1 MSKARRIPL
10 TRAGLVVLAG
20 LVAAGA
26 VAGCGTAPAAT
37 RSASG
42 EESGGGITA
51 PGLASSVAAADGAS
65 WAVVEMGGSAARNE
79 NFWELFVRSTGSAGW
94 KLATPVGVASNGG
107 IVVTASGPDA
117 LLTGFRPSQ
126 DLTFSPLA
134 ATTDAGK
141 NWSQNNVLDAG
152 LADLPSALAS
162 APGGRIL
169 AITDDGDI
177 ETGTPGGASWA
188 RLTTT
193 RAVAASTAGRSCGV
207 TSLTAAAWTPAGQ
220 PMLAGDCRIPG
231 TAAIFVLRTGT
242 WHAAMPSLPAA
253 LHHEPVSVIGLNTA
267 GSRITAILAA
277 GSGRSTS
284 VLAAWSQ
291 DNGTSWTISPPLST
305 GPATAGLPSVSFGA
319 DGSAS
324 LMLPA
329 SRAVSGGAVIGWRAA
344 NWQSLPKLPADTATL
359 SATASGQPEALVVH
373 GGTLTAWQLGTS
385 GPRPWTLLQTVQVTI
400 PYGSSS

>member
-1 MSKARRIPL
+1 MSTARRIPL
-10 TRAGLVVLAG
+10 TRVGLVVLAG
-20 LVAAGA
+20 LVAAAA
-26 VAGCGTAPAAT
+26 VAGCGTAPAPT

-42 EESGGGITA
+42 EESGGITA
-51 PGLASSVAAADGAS
+51 PGLASSVATADGAS
-65 WAVVEMGGSAARNE
+65 WAVVEMGGSAAKQE
-79 NFWELFVRSTGSAGW
+79 NFWELFVRATGSASW

-134 ATTDAGK
+134 ATTDAGRD
-141 NWSQNNVLDAG
+141 WSQGNVLDAG

-162 APGGRIL
+162 GPGGRLL
-169 AITDDGDI
+169 AITDTGDI
-177 ETGTPGGASWA
+177 QTGTPGGASWT

-193 RAVAASTAGRSCGV
+193 RAVAAAAASRGCGV

-220 PMLAGDCRIPG
+220 PMLAGDCRTPG
-231 TAAIFVLRTGT
+231 TAAIFVLRAGA
-242 WHAAMPSLPAA
+242 WQAAMPSLPAA
-253 LHHEPVSVIGLNTA
+253 LRHEPVSVIGLNTA

-277 GSGRSTS
+277 GTGRSTS

-291 DNGTSWTISPPLST
+291 DNGTSWTTSPPLST

-344 NWQSLPKLPADTATL
+344 NWQSLPKLPTGTATL
-359 SATASGQPEALVVH
+359 SATATGQPEALVVH
-373 GGTLTAWQLGTS
+373 GGTLTTWQLGTS

>member
-1 MSKARRIPL
+1 MSRVRRISL
-10 TRAGLVVLAG
+10 TRVGLVVLAG

-37 RSASG
+37 RSASAEG
-42 EESGGGITA
+42 PGGITA
-51 PGLASSVAAADGAS
+51 PGLASSLAAADGAS
-65 WAVVEMGGSAARNE
+65 WAVVDMGGSAAQHE
-79 NFWELFVRSTGSAGW
+79 NFWELFVRAAGSASW

-134 ATTDAGK
+134 ATTDAGQ
-141 NWSQNNVLDAG
+141 NWTQSNVLDAG
-152 LADLPSALAS
+152 LADLPGALAS
-162 APGGRIL
+162 GPGGRLL
-169 AITDDGDI
+169 AITDAGDI
-177 ETGTPGGASWA
+177 ETGTAGGASWV

-193 RAVAASTAGRSCGV
+193 RAVAASTASRRCGV

-220 PMLAGDCRIPG
+220 PMLAGDCRTPG
-231 TAAIFVLRTGT
+231 TAAIFVLRAGA
-242 WHAAMPSLPAA
+242 WQAAMPSLPAA
-253 LHHEPVSVIGLNTA
+253 LRREPVSVIGLNTA

-277 GSGRSTS
+277 GAGRSTA
-284 VLAAWSQ
+284 VLAAWSA
-291 DNGTSWTISPPLST
+291 DNGSSWAISPPLIT
-305 GPATAGLPSVSFGA
+305 GPAIAGLPSVSFGA

-329 SRAVSGGAVIGWRAA
+329 SHAVSGGAVIGWRAA
-344 NWQSLPKLPADTATL
+344 GWQSLPKLPTDTATL
-359 SATASGQPEALVVH
+359 SATATGQPEALVVH

-385 GPRPWTLLQTVQVTI
+385 GPRPWTLLQTVHVTV